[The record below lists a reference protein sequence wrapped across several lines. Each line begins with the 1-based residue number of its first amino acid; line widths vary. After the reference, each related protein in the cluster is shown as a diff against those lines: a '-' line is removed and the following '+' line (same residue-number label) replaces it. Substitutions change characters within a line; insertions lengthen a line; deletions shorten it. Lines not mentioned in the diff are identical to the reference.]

1 MSGVL
6 WHAPRMSRADGTH
19 VVTRLPEWPAGTVV
33 ILVTGGGDPHAIPV
47 SAAIRAGDRRV
58 LLGLARS
65 RDSLARLRR
74 DPRVALSITAGGD
87 VAVTVYGSATV
98 LDEQLTEAVAAVEV
112 AVERVQDHNRP
123 TFEIEAG
130 VAWRWTDQTAARR
143 DEETR
148 AALTRLA
155 SAV

>member
-1 MSGVL
+1 ML
-6 WHAPRMSRADGTH
+6 WHALPMSPPDRPRAAA
-19 VVTRLPEWPAGTVV
+19 RLPRWPDGTVV

-47 SAAIRAGDRRV
+47 SAALRAGDQRV

-87 VAVTVYGSATV
+87 IAVTAYGSATV
-98 LDEQLTEAVAAVEV
+98 LDEQLTAAVAAVAV
-112 AVERVQDHNRP
+112 AVDRVQDHNRP
-123 TFEIEAG
+123 TFEIDAG
-130 VAWRWTDQTAARR
+130 VTWRWTDATAARR

-148 AALTRLA
+148 AALARLA
-155 SAV
+155 STI

>member
-1 MSGVL
+1 ML
-6 WHAPRMSRADGTH
+6 WHALRMSSADSFR
-19 VVTRLPEWPAGTVV
+19 VAARLPEWPDGTVV

-47 SAAIRAGDRRV
+47 SAAVRAGDQRA
-58 LLGLARS
+58 LLGLARG

-87 VAVTVYGSATV
+87 VAVTAYGSATV

-130 VAWRWTDQTAARR
+130 VAWRWTDPTAARR

-148 AALTRLA
+148 AALARLA
-155 SAV
+155 STA